1 MSRVRARRLT
11 LPALLALATLV
22 AGCGI
27 PRDPEDSLNRIRR
40 AGVLRAGFTV
50 HHPWVRLDGGAAAGP
65 EADVVKAFA
74 ESIGARVEWREGS
87 ESQLFEAL
95 ETFKIDIAIGGLEQS
110 NPWAPKLGTTRPY
123 VEVDGKK
130 HIMALPPGENR
141 LLVEF
146 ERVLRARAPAVAAAV
161 GGKPVT

>member
-1 MSRVRARRLT
+1 MRAQRRLT
-11 LPALLALATLV
+11 LPALLMLAMIL
-22 AGCGI
+22 AGCNI

-40 AGVLRAGFTV
+40 SGVLRAGFTA
-50 HHPWVRLDGGAAAGP
+50 HEPWVRLEGDAAAGP

-74 ESIGARVEWREGS
+74 ESLGARVEWHKGS

-95 ETFKIDIAIGGLEQS
+95 ETYEIDIAIGGFEQA

-123 VEVDGKK
+123 VEVGKKK
-130 HIMALPPGENR
+130 HIVALPPGENR

-146 ERVLRARAPAVAAAV
+146 ERALRARAPAVAASV
-161 GGKPVT
+161 GGTPVS

>member
-1 MSRVRARRLT
+1 VRARRRLSFR
-11 LPALLALATLV
+11 ALLALALLV
-22 AGCGI
+22 AGCNL

-40 AGVLRAGFTV
+40 TGVLRAGFTV
-50 HHPWVRLDGGAAAGP
+50 HEPWVRLEGDTAAGP

-74 ESIGARVEWREGS
+74 ASLGARVEWRHGS

-95 ETFKIDIAIGGLEQS
+95 EKFEVDVAIGGFEQT

-123 VEVDGKK
+123 VEVGSKK
-130 HIMALPPGENR
+130 HIVALPPGENR

-146 ERVLRARAPAVAAAV
+146 ERALRARAPAVAAFV
-161 GGKPVT
+161 GGTPVS